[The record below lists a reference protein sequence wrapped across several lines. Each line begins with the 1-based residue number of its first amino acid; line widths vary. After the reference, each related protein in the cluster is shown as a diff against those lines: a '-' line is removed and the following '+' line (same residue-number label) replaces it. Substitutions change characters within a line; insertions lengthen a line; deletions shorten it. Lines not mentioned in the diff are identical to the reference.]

1 MRLLTLLRE
10 ALATTWANEVPSAL
24 VTFLVTVMVAA
35 TLATVG
41 RTAAAEE
48 QLEARMDAAGSRLLT
63 VRSNALLGVSII
75 EQTSA
80 MSFSERAVGTL
91 PAIDVVSGPV
101 GPGADRVPAWG
112 ITGDL
117 AAVATLTAGRWPRPG
132 EALVSAS
139 AQGTL
144 GMTSPFGWVTEAA
157 TSGGAELAVV
167 GSFIPREPFGDYD
180 TGLIYHAG
188 DAPAGTL
195 SVVLTDARHA
205 APAQQAVLGLIA
217 APDLADLNVTSP
229 IGLSEL
235 RHQVLGDFTRFGRT
249 LLLGVLGA
257 GSVLIAIVVLADVL
271 VRRADLGRRR
281 ALGATRGTIVAIVTV
296 RTVVPALIGEGLG
309 IGVGLWLTH
318 RLGAT
323 PPTTFAAEVA
333 ILAVLA
339 AAISAIAPALFAAT
353 RDPVAA
359 LRTSSTHCARAPAT
373 PPTSSPPPAA
383 RRASR
388 KLLLWI
394 TLDPSGFVR
403 VAV

>member
-1 MRLLTLLRE
+1 MRLLILLRE
-10 ALATTWANEVPSAL
+10 ALATTWANKVPSAL

-41 RTAAAEE
+41 RTAAVEE

-63 VRSNALLGVSII
+63 VRDVRSNALLGASII
-75 EQTSA
+75 DQTSA

-91 PAIDVVSGPV
+91 PAIDVAPGPV
-101 GPGADRVPAWG
+101 G
-112 ITGDL
+112 
-117 AAVATLTAGRWPRPG
+117 PG

-139 AQGTL
+139 AQGAL
-144 GMTSPFGWVTEAA
+144 GMTRPFGWVAEAT

-167 GSFIPREPFGDYD
+167 GSFVPREPFGDYD

-281 ALGATRGTIVAIVTV
+281 ALGA
-296 RTVVPALIGEGLG
+296 GLG

-323 PPTTFAAEVA
+323 PPTTFAAGVA
-333 ILAVLA
+333 ILAVLT
-339 AAISAIAPALFAAT
+339 AAISAIAPALFAVS

-359 LRTSSTHCARAPAT
+359 LRTP
-373 PPTSSPPPAA
+373 
-383 RRASR
+383 
-388 KLLLWI
+388 
-394 TLDPSGFVR
+394 
-403 VAV
+403 

>member
-1 MRLLTLLRE
+1 MRLLILLRE
-10 ALATTWANEVPSAL
+10 ALATTWANKVPSAL

-63 VRSNALLGVSII
+63 VRDVRSNALLGASII
-75 EQTSA
+75 DQTSA

-91 PAIDVVSGPV
+91 PAIDVVPGPV

-139 AQGTL
+139 TQGTL
-144 GMTSPFGWVTEAA
+144 GMTSPFGWVTEAT

-167 GSFIPREPFGDYD
+167 
-180 TGLIYHAG
+180 
-188 DAPAGTL
+188 
-195 SVVLTDARHA
+195 
-205 APAQQAVLGLIA
+205 
-217 APDLADLNVTSP
+217 
-229 IGLSEL
+229 
-235 RHQVLGDFTRFGRT
+235 
-249 LLLGVLGA
+249 

-281 ALGATRGTIVAIVTV
+281 ALGATRGTIVAIVTA
-296 RTVVPALIGEGLG
+296 RTVIPALIGAGLG

-323 PPTTFAAEVA
+323 PPTTFAAGVA

-353 RDPVAA
+353 RDPVAV
-359 LRTSSTHCARAPAT
+359 LRTP
-373 PPTSSPPPAA
+373 
-383 RRASR
+383 
-388 KLLLWI
+388 
-394 TLDPSGFVR
+394 
-403 VAV
+403 

>member
-1 MRLLTLLRE
+1 MRLLILLRE
-10 ALATTWANEVPSAL
+10 ALATTWANKVPSAL

-63 VRSNALLGVSII
+63 VRDVRSNALLGASII
-75 EQTSA
+75 DQTSA

-91 PAIDVVSGPV
+91 PAIDVVPGPV

-139 AQGTL
+139 AQGAL
-144 GMTSPFGWVTEAA
+144 GMTRPFGWVAEAT

-167 GSFIPREPFGDYD
+167 
-180 TGLIYHAG
+180 
-188 DAPAGTL
+188 
-195 SVVLTDARHA
+195 
-205 APAQQAVLGLIA
+205 
-217 APDLADLNVTSP
+217 
-229 IGLSEL
+229 
-235 RHQVLGDFTRFGRT
+235 
-249 LLLGVLGA
+249 

-281 ALGATRGTIVAIVTV
+281 ALGATRGTIVAIVTA
-296 RTVVPALIGEGLG
+296 RTVIPALIGAGLG

-323 PPTTFAAEVA
+323 PPTTFAAGVA

-353 RDPVAA
+353 RDPVAV
-359 LRTSSTHCARAPAT
+359 LRTP
-373 PPTSSPPPAA
+373 
-383 RRASR
+383 
-388 KLLLWI
+388 
-394 TLDPSGFVR
+394 
-403 VAV
+403 

>member
-1 MRLLTLLRE
+1 MRLLILLRE
-10 ALATTWANEVPSAL
+10 ALATTWANKVPSAL

-41 RTAAAEE
+41 RTAAVEE

-63 VRSNALLGVSII
+63 VRDVRSNALLGASII
-75 EQTSA
+75 DQTSA

-91 PAIDVVSGPV
+91 PAIDVAPGPV

-139 AQGTL
+139 AQGAL
-144 GMTSPFGWVTEAA
+144 GMTRPFGWVAEAT

-281 ALGATRGTIVAIVTV
+281 ALGA
-296 RTVVPALIGEGLG
+296 GLG

-323 PPTTFAAEVA
+323 PPTTFAAGVA
-333 ILAVLA
+333 VLAVLA
-339 AAISAIAPALFAAT
+339 AAISAIAPALFAVT

-359 LRTSSTHCARAPAT
+359 LRTP
-373 PPTSSPPPAA
+373 
-383 RRASR
+383 
-388 KLLLWI
+388 
-394 TLDPSGFVR
+394 
-403 VAV
+403 